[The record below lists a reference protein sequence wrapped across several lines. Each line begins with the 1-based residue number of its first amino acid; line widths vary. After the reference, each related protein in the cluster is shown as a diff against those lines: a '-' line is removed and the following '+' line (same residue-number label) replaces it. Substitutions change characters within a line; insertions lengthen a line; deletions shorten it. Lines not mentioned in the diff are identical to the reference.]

1 MIDYKEILGLV
12 AGSISSITFL
22 PQVLK
27 TAEEKSAKNISL
39 PMFLLVAFSVVLWL
53 AYGILLKSTAIIFT
67 NTCVLIMSL
76 IMIYLKLKY
85 KNN

>member
-1 MIDYKEILGLV
+1 MDYKEILGLV

-22 PQVLK
+22 PQVIK
-27 TAEEKSAKNISL
+27 TAKEKSAKNISL
-39 PMFLLVAFSVVLWL
+39 PMFLLVTFSVILWL
-53 AYGILLKSTAIIFT
+53 AYGIMLKSTPIIFT

-85 KNN
+85 KDS